1 MANGTR
7 GEAKNCRHGR
17 HPGVNICMKIVL
29 VTGGFDPLHSGH
41 IAYFKAARTLGDR
54 LVVGLNSDEWLT
66 RKKGRPFM
74 PLQERMAIVG
84 NLAVVDEVVVYNDDD
99 GSSCDAIRLIKTRYP
114 KAEIVFANGGDRTK
128 ENIPEMVF
136 DDVEFVFGVGGEDKK
151 NSSSWILEDWK
162 KPRTGRAWGYYR
174 VLHEVGQHTKLK
186 ELTVN
191 PKTCLSMQRHEKR
204 AEFWFVAE
212 GEATVYT
219 VDPHSTDHDIMASPA
234 RHQHT
239 FIRLNEW
246 HQLCNET
253 DEPLKLIEIQYGE
266 NCIEE
271 DIERR

>member
-1 MANGTR
+1 
-7 GEAKNCRHGR
+7 
-17 HPGVNICMKIVL
+17 MKIVI

-66 RKKGRPFM
+66 RKKGKPFM

-84 NLAVVDEVVVYNDDD
+84 NLSMVDEVVVYNDKDD
-99 GSSCDAIRLIKTRYP
+99 SSIDAIQLVKARYP
-114 KAEIVFANGGDRTK
+114 DAHIIFANGGDRTQN
-128 ENIPEMVF
+128 NIPEMVF
-136 DDVEFVFGVGGEDKK
+136 DDVDFVFGAGGHDKK

-162 KPRTGRAWGYYR
+162 KPKTTRSWGYYR
-174 VLHEVGQHTKLK
+174 VLHEVGTHTKLK

-253 DEPLKLIEIQYGE
+253 DHPLKLIEIQYGE
-266 NCIEE
+266 DCVEE